1 MTQSALRPIDE
12 HRLARMQEFYSDV
25 PTGDDIWFVHT
36 VLAQCFLPYR
46 DPKTHHWKK
55 TNGDYGIILSSGA
68 IDDPKKHEP
77 VDVGLPY
84 GAKPRLFQSYTA
96 TQAIKNQSPVIPV
109 ENSMTAMMKQL
120 NLSITGGKNGT
131 IRGFQDQITR
141 FARCHYTIIA
151 PGPRGTQ
158 DYINA
163 PPIKK
168 MTVWFTKD
176 PNQQTLWPSEI
187 VLTDDYYYSLKD
199 HAVPYDFRGLAL
211 IQNKPR
217 AQDIYLWMTQRL
229 CRLNKPLLMKWHDLY
244 EMFGGNA
251 SPKKFKEK
259 FPADLLAAK
268 TAYPD
273 ANMEEHKDGYIFK
286 SSPPP
291 IPKTRIPVQKP
302 AD

>member
-46 DPKTHHWKK
+46 DPKSHHWEK
-55 TNGDYGIILSSGA
+55 TNGDYGIILTSGP
-68 IDDPKKHEP
+68 IKDPKEKRM
-77 VDVGLPY
+77 VDVGIPY
-84 GAKPRLFQSYTA
+84 GAKPRLFQSYIC
-96 TQAIKNQSPVIPV
+96 TQAIKQRSRSLLV
-109 ENSMTAMMKQL
+109 EPSMSAMMTEL
-120 NLSITGGKNGT
+120 GLRVTGGKEGT
-131 IRGFQDQITR
+131 INRFKDQITR
-141 FARCHYTIIA
+141 FASCHFTITG
-151 PGPRGTQ
+151 PGKHGGEK
-158 DYINA
+158 YVKA
-163 PPIKK
+163 PPIESFE
-168 MTVWFTKD
+168 VWFPKN
-176 PNQQTLWPSEI
+176 PNQTTLWPSEI
-187 VLTDDYYYSLKD
+187 QLTQKYYDSLID
-199 HAVPYDFRGLAL
+199 HAIPYDFRGLRL

-229 CRLNKPLLMKWHDLY
+229 CRLNKPLLMKWQDLY
-244 EMFGGNA
+244 EMFGGQA
-251 SPKKFKEK
+251 TFYKFKEK

-286 SSPPP
+286 ASPPP
-291 IPKTRIPVQKP
+291 ISKTKIPVQKP